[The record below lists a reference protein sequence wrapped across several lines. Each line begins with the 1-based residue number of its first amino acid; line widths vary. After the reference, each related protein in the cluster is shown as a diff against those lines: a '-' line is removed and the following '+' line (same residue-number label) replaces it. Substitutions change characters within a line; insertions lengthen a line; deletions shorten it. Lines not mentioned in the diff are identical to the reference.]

1 MVPDADV
8 RATQRT
14 PFSFECAGIQVS
26 STHPRVGVIGG
37 GIRGSMFARAVAQHP
52 EATLVAMCEPAA
64 AARERNAHSLGV
76 PVYADLGTMLD
87 AHPDL
92 TAAIIAT
99 PDFAH
104 RDPAVACA
112 ERGLDLLVEKPL
124 ATSVADAEAI
134 VAAVAAGG
142 ARVMVGFENR
152 WNPKFLEVRRQ
163 LSAGAAGRIV
173 NQVADLNDTLFV
185 PTRMLSWAASSS
197 PAWFLMPHSLDLTM
211 WISDASPTE
220 VFARGT
226 SRLLPSLGV
235 DTWDAVTASFAMSD
249 GSIVVLNSQWVL
261 PVSAPA
267 VFDFRYEVNTETSSF
282 RLGISDSG
290 VTRYDPDGVSWLQF
304 GVYERHGRLRGTPID
319 MADDFIAW
327 TAGAQ
332 DSVPDAA
339 HGLLVTRAIE
349 AVHRSLDTGQ
359 PQPI

>member
-1 MVPDADV
+1 M
-8 RATQRT
+8 
-14 PFSFECAGIQVS
+14 
-26 STHPRVGVIGG
+26 STSHPRVGVVGG

-52 EATLVAMCEPAA
+52 GATLVAMCEPADA
-64 AARERNAHSLGV
+64 VRERNAHALGV
-76 PVYADLGTMLD
+76 PAYADLDTMLD

-104 RDPAVACA
+104 RDPTIRCA

-124 ATSVADAEAI
+124 ATSSADAEAI
-134 VAAVAAGG
+134 VTAVAAGG

-152 WNPKFLEVRRQ
+152 WNQKFIEVRRQ
-163 LSAGAAGRIV
+163 LTDQSGGRIV

-185 PTRMLSWAASSS
+185 PTTMLSWAARSS

-211 WISDASPTE
+211 WLSDATPTS

-226 SRLLPSLGV
+226 KRLLPSLGV
-235 DTWDAVTASFAMSD
+235 DTWDAITASFAMSD

-261 PVSAPA
+261 PMTAPA

-290 VTRYDPDGVSWLQF
+290 VTRYDPSGVNWLQF
-304 GVYERHGRLRGTPID
+304 GVYEQHGRLRGIPID

-327 TAGAQ
+327 SDGAEL
-332 DSVPDAA
+332 DAPDASY
-339 HGLLVTRAIE
+339 GLLVTRAIE

-359 PQPI
+359 PQPL